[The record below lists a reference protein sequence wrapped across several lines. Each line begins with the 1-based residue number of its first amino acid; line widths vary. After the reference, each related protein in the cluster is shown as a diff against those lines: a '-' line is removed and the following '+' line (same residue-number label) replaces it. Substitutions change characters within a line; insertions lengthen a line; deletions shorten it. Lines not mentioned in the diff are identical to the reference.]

1 MSHTRIHATI
11 LPRVKGRRFLALL
24 LLAVMCFLTLAACG
38 KRPAQV
44 DPPPGVSKSVY
55 SRQYP
60 DIETDGS
67 P

>member
-1 MSHTRIHATI
+1 MSHPRIHATI
-11 LPRVKGRRFLALL
+11 FSHVKGRRLLATL
-24 LLAVMCFLTLAACG
+24 LLAVMCFLSLSACG

-55 SRQYP
+55 TRQYP
-60 DIETDGS
+60 DIETDGR